1 MENTKDKDKEKF
13 NVLCP
18 NCFNSKL
25 NKKDEK
31 TATCNNCNENFQ
43 IVSATSVRFL

>member
-1 MENTKDKDKEKF
+1 MQNTKNNKIDTF

-18 NCFNSKL
+18 NCFKNKL

-31 TATCNNCNENFQ
+31 TATCNSCNENFQ
-43 IVSATSVRFL
+43 IISATSVRFL